1 MSTNPEKSSVTPEI
15 GEILNK
21 VKKIS
26 ARKIEMKKS
35 GFVEHNHHF
44 VRHLILDLF
53 SFRHLSF
60 S

>member
-15 GEILNK
+15 GEISNK

-26 ARKIEMKKS
+26 ARKIEMKTS
-35 GFVEHNHHF
+35 GFVEHSHHS
-44 VRHLILDLF
+44 VRHFILDLF